1 MKSTRTFIT
10 CFGLCSMLLLAF
22 SNIFNRQPS
31 DLDPP
36 PKVTTTTDSKD
47 PENPRDKLQEGLLAT
62 EFDESSCLSR
72 YQSSMYRKPSPYKP
86 SQYLIS
92 KLRTYERLHKH
103 CGPDTEAYKRSKEQ
117 LDQHVTLSGS
127 SGELCQYIVWVPLSG
142 LGNRILSLVSVFLY
156 ALLTERVILVDQ
168 RNDIRDLFCEPFPA
182 TSWLLPLDFPLTD
195 QFDSFNWRTPISYGN
210 MLKRHVI
217 NSSTETFPSYLYL
230 HLVHNYGDY
239 DQMFFCQGDQSLIKK
254 VPWLIVK
261 SDNYFIP
268 SLWLIPSFQPE
279 LSKLFPQKDT
289 VFHHLARYLIHPTNQ
304 VWGLVSRFY
313 DAYLSRADET
323 LGIQV
328 RVFHRAGFHQLVMDQ
343 IVSCTQRENLLPE
356 AAASQEEDSQQVTN
370 ISRIQKLKA
379 VLVTSL
385 NPEYSNSL
393 KRLYWEGLSFTG
405 DIVGVYQP
413 SQEMYQQRNKKL
425 HNQKALAEMY
435 LLSLTDNIVTSA
447 WSTFGY
453 VAQGLGGMKPW
464 ILYKV
469 ENYKAPD
476 QPCVRATSME
486 PCFHSPPFNGC
497 EADTGTDAWKTVPY
511 VRPCEDR
518 ISGLKLFDHPEE
530 L

>member
-10 CFGLCSMLLLAF
+10 CSILCIMLLLAF

-36 PKVTTTTDSKD
+36 NVTTTGSKD
-47 PENPRDKLQEGLLAT
+47 SQKETRDYLLGGLLDA

-72 YQSSMYRKPSPYKP
+72 HQSSLYRKPSPYKP

-92 KLRTYERLHKH
+92 KLRSYEMLHKR
-103 CGPDTEAYKRSKEQ
+103 CGPDTEAYKIAIQQ
-117 LDQHVTLSGS
+117 LDQHDSLSS
-127 SGELCQYIVWVPLSG
+127 RSGGLCKYIVWVPLSG

-156 ALLTERVILVDQ
+156 ALLTERIILVDQ
-168 RNDIRDLFCEPFPA
+168 RNDISDLFCEPFPN

-195 QFDSFNWRTPISYGN
+195 ELDRFHWHSPSSYGN

-217 NSSTETFPSYLYL
+217 NSSTEILPPYLYL

-239 DQMFFCQGDQSLIKK
+239 DQMFFCQEDQSLIRK

-268 SLWLIPSFQPE
+268 SLWLIPSFFSE

-289 VFHHLARYLIHPTNQ
+289 VFHNLGRYLIHPTNQ
-304 VWGLVSRFY
+304 VWGLVNRFY
-313 DAYLSRADET
+313 DTYLSRADER
-323 LGIQV
+323 LGIQI
-328 RVFHRAGFHQLVMDQ
+328 RVFHHAGFLQLVMDQ
-343 IVSCTQRENLLPE
+343 IVSCTQREKLLPE
-356 AAASQEEDSQQVTN
+356 ASAAQEEPQVN
-370 ISRIQKLKA
+370 MSKSPKFIA

-385 NPEYSNSL
+385 NQKYYDNL
-393 KRLYWEGLSFTG
+393 KSVYWEHVSSTG
-405 DIVGVYQP
+405 DIIGFYQP

-435 LLSLTDNIVTSA
+435 LLSLTDKLVTSA

-453 VAQGLGGMKPW
+453 VAQGLGGINPW
-464 ILYKV
+464 ILYKP
-469 ENYKAPD
+469 ENYTAPD
-476 QPCVRATSME
+476 PPCGRAISME
-486 PCFHSPPFNGC
+486 PCFHSPPLNGC
-497 EADTGTDAWKTVPY
+497 EAHTRTDAWTVKPF
-511 VRPCEDR
+511 VKPCEDR
-518 ISGLKLFDHPEE
+518 ICGIKLFDQPEE